1 MTFQPLY
8 NPPILIFLMEK
19 RRFGPKLTMD
29 GLPKASK
36 AKVKFL
42 SLPKEIETPFDTGHG
57 PNKNLKWEMEIVLL
71 EHPTQEILG
80 DMVWQTTAEVI
91 RLEIIGL
98 INLNDEK
105 GNKALLDDLK
115 SCEWYIMCNA
125 KGQISI
131 KEV

>member
-1 MTFQPLY
+1 
-8 NPPILIFLMEK
+8 MEK
-19 RRFGPKLTMD
+19 KRFGPKLTMD
-29 GLPKASK
+29 ALPKGSK

-71 EHPTQEILG
+71 EHPTQEVLG
-80 DMVWQTTAEVI
+80 EMVWQTTASVI

-98 INLNDEK
+98 IDLNDKK
-105 GNKALLDDLK
+105 GNTALLDDLK